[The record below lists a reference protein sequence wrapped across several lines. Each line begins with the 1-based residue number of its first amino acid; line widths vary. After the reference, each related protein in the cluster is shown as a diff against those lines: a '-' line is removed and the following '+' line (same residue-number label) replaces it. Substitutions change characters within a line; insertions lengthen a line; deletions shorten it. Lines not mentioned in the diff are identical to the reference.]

1 MLLHFAWSPITCSEA
16 ESGEGDWSGMPVG
29 SRAMDIL
36 LAPVRLLA
44 EAVLCKP

>member
-1 MLLHFAWSPITCSEA
+1 MTCSEA
-16 ESGEGDWSGMPVG
+16 ESGEGDWSGIPIG
-29 SRAMDIL
+29 SRATYIL